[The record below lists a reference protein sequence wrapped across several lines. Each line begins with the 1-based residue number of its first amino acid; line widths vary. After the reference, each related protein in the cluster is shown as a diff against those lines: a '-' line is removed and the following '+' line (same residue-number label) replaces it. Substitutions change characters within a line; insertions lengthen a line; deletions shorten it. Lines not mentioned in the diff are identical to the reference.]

1 MSRTVADAAL
11 LLEVIAGKDPLD
23 PRQGDV
29 PVQPYSQVLGKD
41 VKGLRVGMLREGFGL
56 EGAEPDVEEAV
67 RDAMKVVRALGMPT
81 QEISVPSH
89 REAGAIFWGIV
100 AEGTAA
106 LMDGN
111 GVGYHWKGLYNV
123 SLATALGEFRRV
135 RGSGLPPTLK
145 LALLIG
151 TYLHQR
157 YPGRLYGKAQ
167 NLRRALQASYDR
179 ALEQVDVLAMPTT
192 PIQARRVDPRKN
204 RRDVILDG
212 WNPQGNTAPF
222 DATGHPALSLPCA
235 IVGGLPVGLML
246 VGRYF
251 EEGIL
256 FRVADALSKALP
268 TLPTSSPLKKED

>member
-1 MSRTVADAAL
+1 MGCTVADVAL

-23 PRQGDV
+23 PRQGEV
-29 PVQPYSQVLGKD
+29 PVQPYSQVLGKE

-56 EGAEPDVEEAV
+56 EGAEPEVDAAV
-67 RDAMKVVRALGMPT
+67 RDAMNVAQALGMRV
-81 QEISVPSH
+81 QEISVPPH

-106 LMDGN
+106 LMNSN

-135 RGSGLPPTLK
+135 RGNGLPPTLK

-151 TYLHQR
+151 TYLQRR
-157 YPGRLYGKAQ
+157 YPGRFYGKAQ
-167 NLRRALQASYDR
+167 NLRRALQSSYDR

-192 PIQARRVDPRKN
+192 PIRARRVDPKKP

-212 WNPQGNTAPF
+212 WNHQGNTAPF

-235 IVGGLPVGLML
+235 TVEGLPVGLML

-251 EEGIL
+251 EEGTL

-268 TLPTSSPLKKED
+268 TATAPPLEKGD